1 MCPLPHTRSR
11 KGEQRLGNGS
21 QNSTGQVSENLEGGS
36 TFLWECTLGLRGP
49 LTPPFPQP
57 DGPRHPCRPAWVS
70 RSHLSDEAVSDF
82 HVIPLSMPEVVTHC
96 SLLPVIAWAWGQITY
111 DQLGTWNMG
120 PQSQSLW
127 VVIAK
132 SQVSSAKRQVL

>member
-1 MCPLPHTRSR
+1 MGMS
-11 KGEQRLGNGS
+11 
-21 QNSTGQVSENLEGGS
+21 
-36 TFLWECTLGLRGP
+36 TLGLIGP
-49 LTPPFPQP
+49 LTPPFPQLE
-57 DGPRHPCRPAWVS
+57 GPRHPTPQPG
-70 RSHLSDEAVSDF
+70 SHLSDEAVSDF

-120 PQSQSLW
+120 TQSQSFW
-127 VVIAK
+127 DVIAK